1 MQDSAGPGNLLHR
14 VTAGQSDCPHCS
26 DTGLLA
32 QAPNLD
38 QDSDPDKRLILSQTE
53 LTLLEGEETFFK
65 LRLSSR
71 LKESEVVN
79 VIISSNNEENI
90 AISPSSLIFTKDN
103 WEEWKDI
110 KVSLKNNEIDEDSL
124 SVVIY
129 LSPSGSGYDENN
141 AQDLYLTMNKP
152 AKKLNIL
159 MSRDNT
165 ENLIEDGMKLNITEG
180 KSFVFHVGLSNE
192 PTSPVQVKV
201 VLTDEQKGIINIDDN
216 DDFTITPSV
225 LDFTKKDQQTITF
238 SSKNDSIYEA
248 DQTISICF
256 DPVGDGYNELVVLD
270 LEIIDDDTPG
280 LALNSSELT
289 LTEGESAFL
298 PVRLR
303 TQPTAPV
310 TVKVS
315 TDNPEEVFVK
325 PTTLTFS
332 NEDTD
337 SRNWEYL
344 QYIEI
349 FSNENQYNENDR
361 QITIFLDPS
370 EGGYDNS
377 QSRKFYVT
385 IKDKNKLPL
394 FTLSI
399 ATVVLGGNILVWK
412 FGIKASIND
421 IDIKFQNKENDL
433 LSRID
438 EKVTQI
444 QTEMEERRP

>member
-1 MQDSAGPGNLLHR
+1 M
-14 VTAGQSDCPHCS
+14 
-26 DTGLLA
+26 GLLA

-53 LTLLEGEETFFK
+53 LTLLEGEEETFFK

-79 VIISSNNEENI
+79 VTISSNNEENI
-90 AISPSSLIFTKDN
+90 AITPSSLIFTKDN
-103 WEEWKDI
+103 WQEWKDI

-152 AKKLNIL
+152 AKKLNISL
-159 MSRDNT
+159 EANVKELKVSSDNT
-165 ENLIEDGMKLNITEG
+165 ENLIEHDIKFLIRDDMKLNITEG

-201 VLTDEQKGIINIDDN
+201 VLTDEQKRIINIDDN

-238 SSKNDSIYEA
+238 SSNNDSVHEA

-412 FGIKASIND
+412 FGIRASIND

-444 QTEMEERRP
+444 QTEMEEIKDKLEKK